1 MNRRSTAEVKIRFA
15 SAGGRN
21 ETFRP
26 RPEDAY
32 PQWLFGPCQFR
43 VSEPFRRL
51 AVRDRPPC

>member
-1 MNRRSTAEVKIRFA
+1 MKAIYINAPGEVKIRFA

-32 PQWLFGPCQFR
+32 PQWLFGSCQFR
-43 VSEPFRRL
+43 GF
-51 AVRDRPPC
+51 

>member
-21 ETFRP
+21 ETIRP
-26 RPEDAY
+26 HPEDAY

-43 VSEPFRRL
+43 GF
-51 AVRDRPPC
+51 

>member
-32 PQWLFGPCQFR
+32 PQWLFGPCPFR
-43 VSEPFRRL
+43 VI
-51 AVRDRPPC
+51 